1 MTLFFPDNGGP
12 DNNVKIASSNSQV
25 GLTVGDTMTI
35 TAGDTFTIGAG
46 STSTIKF
53 GPATSFSLGS
63 AVNISLASTLSYTY
77 GFTAAYGSAVTAMS
91 TSSKAKATDSYTI
104 QAGVYTPVTQT
115 LTLAEKYQTFA
126 VILATVL
133 SMGAIA
139 IAVVGSLSSPMFVAP
154 PSGSP
159 STASAVINPD
169 SNAVTRSACALAI
182 TTTVV
187 FIGQWALTYLLAKS
201 TAFDPVTNMVFN
213 STGINATA
221 NTNASFTAN
230 ATINA
235 ANKAA
240 AEAYVASTAAGFIG
254 PVVAAPPVAIP
265 TVPSV
270 ESIMYTPPATA
281 VGTPA
286 MFTHRVNDTP
296 VANLAPQ
303 LSEIILTPS
312 TINLNTTTKA
322 AAVPTHNTQIIM
334 DSATQQISLLSDS
347 AAVPNGGGIVIG
359 KNTNISNP
367 DGNTVLMSSAAV
379 GSSSLNLTQATSATL
394 TCTNNVTTGSVNLT
408 PTQIDIGV
416 GPAGGNIV
424 FTSAGTTLNGTTL
437 TLSGTTIDIGGA
449 ITVIGSAVAP
459 NSVLGTQMQTL
470 ATQNALLRQTL
481 AAFTIAANAKLD
493 ALELASLTA
502 QQVAAETTALTQS
515 LESKMSTVTSKLK
528 LD

>member
-1 MTLFFPDNGGP
+1 MTLFFPNNGGP
-12 DNNVKIASSNSQV
+12 DNNVKISASNSQV
-25 GLTVGDTMTI
+25 GVTVGDTMTI

-46 STSTIKF
+46 STSSIKF

-77 GFTAAYGSAVTAMS
+77 GFTAAYGSATTAMS

-139 IAVVGSLSSPMFVAP
+139 VAVVGSLSSPMFVAP

-159 STASAVINPD
+159 STASADLNPD

-182 TTTVV
+182 TTVVV

-213 STGINATA
+213 STGINASA

-230 ATINA
+230 ALINT

-240 AEAYVASTAAGFIG
+240 ADAHILALKLNPNAVA
-254 PVVAAPPVAIP
+254 PVPTP

-286 MFTHRVNDTP
+286 MITHRVNDTP
-296 VANLAPQ
+296 VANIAPQ
-303 LSEIILTPS
+303 LSEIILTPT

-334 DSATQQISLLSDS
+334 DSTSQQISLLSDS
-347 AAVPNGGGIVIG
+347 AAVPNGGSIVIG

-367 DGNTVLMSSAAV
+367 DGNTVLMSSATV

-394 TCTNNVTTGSVNLT
+394 SCTNSVSTGSVNLT

-416 GPAGGNIV
+416 GPTGGNVV
-424 FTSAGTTLNGTTL
+424 FTAAGTTLSGTTL
-437 TLSGTTIDIGGA
+437 TLTGTTIDIGGA

-459 NSVLGTQMQTL
+459 NSVLGTQMSTL

-481 AAFTIAANAKLD
+481 TAFTIAANAKLE
-493 ALELASLTA
+493 ALELASLAA

>member
-46 STSTIKF
+46 STSTIKI

-159 STASAVINPD
+159 STASAVINPN
-169 SNAVTRSACALAI
+169 SNAVTRSACTLAI
-182 TTTVV
+182 TTVVV

-230 ATINA
+230 AAINA

-240 AEAYVASTAAGFIG
+240 ADLHIVALKANPAAIA
-254 PVVAAPPVAIP
+254 PVPTP
-265 TVPSV
+265 TVASV

-286 MFTHRVNDTP
+286 MLTHRVNDTP

-303 LSEIILTPS
+303 LSEVILTPS

-322 AAVPTHNTQIIM
+322 GAVPTHNTQIIM
-334 DSATQQISLLSDS
+334 DSASQEILLLSDS

-379 GSSSLNLTQATSATL
+379 GSSSLNLTQATSAIL
-394 TCTNNVTTGSVNLT
+394 TCTNGASTGSVNLT
-408 PTQIDIGV
+408 PTQIDIGI

-437 TLSGTTIDIGGA
+437 TLSGTSIDIGGA
-449 ITVIGSAVAP
+449 ITVMGSAVAP

-481 AAFTIAANAKLD
+481 TAFTIAANAKLE
-493 ALELASLTA
+493 ALELASLAA
-502 QQVAAETTALTQS
+502 QQVAAETTAVTQT
-515 LESKMSTVTSKLK
+515 LEAKMSTVSSKLK